1 MHLSISAL
9 QEQVARKTAAA
20 RIIDAQMKSV
30 AAQATSAHE
39 RIGELESELGST
51 REALAQSENENRSLQ
66 SSLELMV
73 GENARL
79 SRRLLEECAACD
91 TVSSRLERVNVT
103 LSVTDA
109 ECEKLIAAAAEADR
123 KHQNKTDEL
132 QTRLN
137 AIVTRAAAAE
147 AQLAEVQRALH
158 ACNQEKNTRGAPG
171 GRRHAGAQSRGEQRR
186 AGMAAIAFQADARF
200 EHAAA

>member
-1 MHLSISAL
+1 
-9 QEQVARKTAAA
+9 
-20 RIIDAQMKSV
+20 MKSV